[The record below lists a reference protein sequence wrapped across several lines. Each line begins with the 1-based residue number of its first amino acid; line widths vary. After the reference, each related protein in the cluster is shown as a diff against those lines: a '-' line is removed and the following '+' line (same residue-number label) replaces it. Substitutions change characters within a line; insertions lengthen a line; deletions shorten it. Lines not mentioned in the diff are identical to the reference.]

1 MSADPVLTRELQ
13 CLKDELSLAHLE
25 PGDQAPSMEGPA
37 DHGPVLLQPDSTA
50 GRLHRRHVATHSNA
64 DAARQAGAV
73 EHQVVLGRLARRP
86 THRDVLGSLVVLQRN
101 PLDGNVERLPTSV
114 NHFIRSVIVKPRRDC
129 QAKPRA
135 LLPPLRGRDG
145 AVPLSRG

>member
-50 GRLHRRHVATHSNA
+50 GRLHRR
-64 DAARQAGAV
+64 ARVPGRA
-73 EHQVVLGRLARRP
+73 HQRGKFSHWCL
-86 THRDVLGSLVVLQRN
+86 
-101 PLDGNVERLPTSV
+101 RLPR
-114 NHFIRSVIVKPRRDC
+114 F
-129 QAKPRA
+129 
-135 LLPPLRGRDG
+135 
-145 AVPLSRG
+145 AV